1 MNNCQRGQAEMH
13 QHQTSKATDSAVENL
28 SSGKEPRMS
37 VILPTPDT
45 YETIRKTVG
54 YLKCQTVSDQLEL
67 VIVAPSVDLF
77 YPEMDDLHNFAG
89 VQMIPIGKMHSAAA
103 ARAIGVRR
111 ARAPIVV
118 FAEDHSFPEPGW
130 AEALIKAY
138 SSGSW
143 VAVGPVIKNA
153 NPGIV
158 SWSNLF
164 LGYGPWV
171 DPAVAG
177 PQLHLPGH
185 NSSYLKSVLLE
196 YGERL
201 ENLLETESVLHWDLG
216 AKGHLMYLEP
226 QAKTR
231 HLNITR
237 MSSFV
242 SEHYHYGRLFAA
254 HLSRNWSITRRI
266 VAALTAPIS
275 TTKRLPSIL
284 REFLKPG
291 RPRGLVWRAC
301 PFVVTA
307 LLIRGAAEFSG
318 YLFDA
323 GDAPKRLRD
332 LEFHRDAHISAGN
345 RRHERSPRT
354 GTRT

>member
-1 MNNCQRGQAEMH
+1 MNNRQGGQAKMH
-13 QHQTSKATDSAVENL
+13 QDQTSKVTDSAEENL
-28 SSGKEPRMS
+28 TSVKEPRMS

-54 YLKCQTVSDQLEL
+54 YLKCQTVSDKLEL

-77 YPEMDDLHNFAG
+77 YSEMENLHNFAG
-89 VQMIPIGKMHSAAA
+89 VQMIPIGEMGSAGA

-130 AEALIKAY
+130 AEALISAY
-138 SSGSW
+138 TLGPW

-158 SWSNLF
+158 SWTNLF

-171 DPAVAG
+171 DPAEAG
-177 PQLHLPGH
+177 TQLHLPGH
-185 NSSYLKSVLLE
+185 NSSYMKSVLLE
-196 YGERL
+196 YGECL
-201 ENLLETESVLHWDLG
+201 ANLLETESVLHWDLS
-216 AKGHLMYLEP
+216 AKGHLLYLEP

-254 HLSRNWSITRRI
+254 HLSKNWSITRRI
-266 VAALTAPIS
+266 VAAVIAPVS
-275 TTKRLPSIL
+275 AAKRLPSIL

-301 PFVVTA
+301 PLVVTA
-307 LLIRGAAEFSG
+307 LLIRGAAEFIG

-323 GDAPKRLRD
+323 GDSPERLRD
-332 LEFHRDAHISAGN
+332 LEFHREAHISSGKTTA
-345 RRHERSPRT
+345 
-354 GTRT
+354 